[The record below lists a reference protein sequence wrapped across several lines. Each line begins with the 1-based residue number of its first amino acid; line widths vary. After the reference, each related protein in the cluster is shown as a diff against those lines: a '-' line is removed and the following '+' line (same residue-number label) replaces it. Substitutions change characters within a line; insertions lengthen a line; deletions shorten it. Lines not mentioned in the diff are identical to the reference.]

1 MLEDSLIQ
9 ALPELVAFVRRDG
22 VVLRELGGRRLGLP
36 ANGQLTGKSISEV
49 WPPEVSSLLLQMIR
63 RVLRDR
69 SACDLHFVHDGRR
82 YEARVAAQGRER
94 ALCVIRDLPEPVAN
108 GTPALAGES
117 VRGASRSALERRGF
131 HARLAESVAEAS
143 LRERPLAL
151 CMLHLHGLGALGRV
165 LDFGVVEKLLA
176 ALIAR
181 LPQAEGEGRCYI
193 GQLGDNLIAAVFE
206 DFADQEALR
215 RSTLR
220 LCESLA
226 QPVTLGDAAFSVTP
240 SAGIAMLGVDGV
252 QPSVLLE
259 HARSAMQEARRDGKG
274 GVQFY
279 SEALRLSSLARLDIE
294 RELRSA
300 IAAGQLAL
308 RYAARHDL
316 KSGAQVAVQSYL
328 HWPHPLRG
336 EVAAAEFLPIA
347 DTTGLSVP
355 LSRWALQRWRQD
367 LPALRAAG
375 APGMKFSFGPL
386 RQHLACGLLA
396 IDLADLLQSGVVA
409 AHEVEVRIAEQ
420 ALAGLGNPAEALKS
434 LAALGVALVIDEF
447 GRGAT
452 SLLRLARLPVYG
464 LQIERSLA
472 LAAVADPVAR
482 KTTTALLA
490 IAGAYGVRA
499 IASGVDTLEGR
510 ELLAG
515 LGCEE
520 GLGDCFGFLAA
531 AAAQPGG
538 RLRECDGLPPGQRA
552 TYR

>member
-1 MLEDSLIQ
+1 VLEDSLIQ

-49 WPPEVSSLLLQMIR
+49 WPAEISSLLLQMIR

-69 SACDLHFVHDGRR
+69 SACDLQFVHEGRR

-94 ALCVIRDLPEPVAN
+94 ALCVIRDLPELAVTDAHAVAN
-108 GTPALAGES
+108 EG
-117 VRGASRSALERRGF
+117 VRGAGRSALERRSF
-131 HARLAESVAEAS
+131 HARFSESLAEAQ
-143 LRERPLAL
+143 LREQPLAL

-181 LPQAEGEGRCYI
+181 LPQVKDAGRWYI
-193 GQLGDNLIAAVFE
+193 GQLTDNLIAAVIE
-206 DFADQEALR
+206 DFPDQEALR
-215 RSTLR
+215 QVALR
-220 LCESLA
+220 LCESLS
-226 QPVTLGDAAFSVTP
+226 QPVALGDAAFTVTP
-240 SAGIAMLGVDGV
+240 SAGIATLGIDAT
-252 QPSVLLE
+252 QASVLLE
-259 HARSAMQEARRDGKG
+259 HARSAMHEARRDGKG
-274 GVQFY
+274 SVQFY
-279 SEALRLSSLARLDIE
+279 SEALRLSSLARLDVE
-294 RELRSA
+294 HELRSA
-300 IAAGQLAL
+300 IAGGQLAL
-308 RYAARHDL
+308 RYAARHEL
-316 KSGAQVAVQSYL
+316 KTGKLLAVQSYL

-355 LSRWALQRWRQD
+355 LSRWALQRWQLD

-396 IDLADLLQSGVVA
+396 VDLADLLQSGVVA
-409 AHEVEVRIAEQ
+409 AHEIEVRIAEQ
-420 ALAGLGNPAEALKS
+420 ALAGLANPAAVLKS
-434 LAALGVALVIDEF
+434 LAALGVTLVIDEF

-472 LAAVADPVAR
+472 AAAVADPMAR
-482 KTTTALLA
+482 KTTMALLA
-490 IAGAYGVRA
+490 IAAAYGVRA
-499 IASGVDTLEGR
+499 IASGVDTPATR
-510 ELLAG
+510 QLLAD

-531 AAAQPGG
+531 SAALPGV
-538 RLRECDGLPPGQRA
+538 RTARSR
-552 TYR
+552 